1 MEGRVRGR
9 TLVAWAR
16 AEEGSLGSAS
26 THSLRKSVGSP
37 PNAHKDVA
45 LRRCAMLKNNANI
58 EHVL

>member
-1 MEGRVRGR
+1 MEGRARGR

-45 LRRCAMLKNNANI
+45 ERCAMLKNNANI